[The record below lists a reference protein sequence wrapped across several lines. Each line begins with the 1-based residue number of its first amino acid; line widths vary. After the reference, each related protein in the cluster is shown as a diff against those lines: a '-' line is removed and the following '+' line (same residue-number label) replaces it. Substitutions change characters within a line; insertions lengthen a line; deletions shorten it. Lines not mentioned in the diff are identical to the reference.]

1 MLLTCR
7 VDYENCCTVSTDI
20 MLVLTLAFTEELDKV
35 EAKVYNIIAEANRNK
50 VVENFNILKNSA
62 GSTNTSGVWKM
73 IRKIYPKNKESLP
86 FAKKDFQGKLISSQ
100 KELKCLYLD
109 TFKNRLRNRPTKAR
123 I

>member
-20 MLVLTLAFTEELDKV
+20 MLVLTLAFTEELEKV

-73 IRKIYPKNKESLP
+73 IRGCLRPRWANLP
-86 FAKKDFQGKLISSQ
+86 SSCKSKFHQ
-100 KELKCLYLD
+100 YCGP
-109 TFKNRLRNRPTKAR
+109 NGPTAS
-123 I
+123 IFYGI